1 MSTTIDNKVVSM
13 QFDNKQFEANVKE
26 SMSTLEKLKHALK
39 LDGANKGFETL
50 QTASNKIDF
59 SKTEIAATKAGF
71 HIQDVFEKAT
81 RFLEDDVARRI
92 VDVGK
97 KIVSDFTITPIKT
110 GFQEYEL
117 KMDSVQTI
125 LASTGESLE
134 TVNRYLDELNKY
146 SDQTIYSF
154 QDMTSNIGKFTN
166 AGVKLDDAVAAIKG
180 VSNEAAVS
188 GANAQE
194 ASRAMYNF
202 AQALSAGYVKL
213 IDWKSIENA
222 NMATVEFK
230 NELIKTGVELGT
242 LVEKEGKY
250 ITTTT
255 NMNGNISD
263 AFDATHGFNEAL
275 NNQWM
280 TTDVLTKTLG
290 RYADETTDIGKKA
303 KAAATEVKTFSMMMD
318 TLKEAAQS
326 GWAQTWELIF
336 GDFEE
341 AKALW
346 TELSDRFGK
355 IIDKSSNARNALLT
369 GALDSKWDQLSKK
382 INEAGIETDTFLNR
396 LRETAK
402 GHKGVTDDMIKDNDS
417 LIASIKAGKIPV
429 NAIVEAIKSFV
440 SAEDKLSSSTAD
452 VSGKLEEF
460 QTIVDKVWN
469 GDFGNGA
476 PRVEA
481 LTKAGY
487 DYATVQSLVNKTVD
501 GHRLTEEEL
510 AEALANMS
518 EEQLKN
524 IGYTE
529 EQADAIKKLAE
540 EAEKTG
546 TPLRELM
553 EDIARPSGRDLL
565 IDTFRNV
572 LMSISK
578 VCGAVKKAWVSTF
591 PKFTSDNLYNIIA
604 AIHALSEG
612 LVMSN
617 KTSNN
622 LTRTLKGLFAIL
634 DIVRMVL
641 SAGFRI
647 AFQVVKGI
655 LAAFNL
661 DILDVTAAIGDML
674 VKFRDWI
681 KNNDMITKAA
691 TKMTLAIKKVVLKI
705 IELYKSFMALPLVQK
720 YIGKTKD
727 AIKDLSEIVS
737 EKFSGGKEV
746 ISGFIDRVRSLD
758 GISLSNIKTVIKD
771 FVDNVLGY
779 FIDIDGSVDTVSS
792 ALTTF
797 KDNTS
802 DSLSTVNDKITT
814 FKDNI
819 SSAIDWIKEKIDN
832 IDFDKLFALITASG
846 LLALVIGLNSF
857 INSIGAAVD
866 VIEQIG
872 TNFANLLGSLSK
884 CINAFATELKSRA
897 LLNAAIAIGILVAAI
912 FVLTLLDTKK
922 VWKAILQIG
931 AIVVELGLLM
941 LAVSA
946 IGVYIGGILKAS
958 IAITSLTFSLILMS
972 VVCKLA
978 GSLSTEQMLKGLAVT
993 SILGVLIGAL
1003 IFITNKYKEGDI
1015 EKATSL
1021 ISKIGFSLLQMT
1033 IVFKIAGTIGLKEI
1047 WQGVLISTVFGVL
1060 VSALVFISNK
1070 YKEAAIIKTSALIS
1084 KVGKSLLLMAIA
1096 FKVAGM
1102 LNPDDILKGIA
1113 VTAVFAV
1120 LAAGLIGLTHVCNK
1134 GQLVEAGKLI
1144 TSIGSALMLMS
1155 IACKIAG
1162 FIDENDIYGIIVLC
1176 SAFTIVAGVLIFITK
1191 FSKNVDK
1198 ASKTITS
1205 IGVAMMAMALA
1216 LAIAS
1221 MIDPSGL
1228 DQAISAF
1235 MKIGLMFSVIVL
1247 AAGQS
1252 KNVEKT
1258 IQSLSVALVAMVGCL
1273 VVLSFLKPEEI
1284 AMGMLAMIGMIGMF
1298 AILIMACDTIK
1309 TGEKAFLRTAIT
1321 LGVLSGVIVAMA
1333 ACIFLLGKL
1342 KPTNIGVASICM
1354 TLMIGMF
1361 ILLINAT
1368 TVIKTGEKQFI
1379 RSIGTLAVLT
1389 VMVASISGIIALLA
1403 KNDPTSVLASAAALS
1418 IMMLSLAAVV
1428 AILGTMGPIGTSAS
1442 AIVPVIIA
1450 VAAAFALFSISIT
1463 AIGAALL
1470 LTAKAFSIFGNMSK
1484 SNCENASAALSAF
1497 IKVILLYIPKI
1508 VSSIAMAVSQI
1519 IVAIFQAL
1527 ISICQMI
1534 ITEAP
1539 IIVQAF
1545 TALLS
1550 NILLSL
1556 QTIIPMFITTIQI
1569 FIMNVLQMIQT
1580 IAPELC
1586 NTVLMLI
1593 ETLLTTIAEYT
1604 PSIVQAGFDILLAL
1618 LQGIEDNIGEVTTKA
1633 INIVLEFMNAVS
1645 EKLPEIIQAGI
1656 DFMLDFIEGLG
1667 QGIEDNSEKL
1677 RDTMIS
1683 FCDHLWN
1690 AFKDFFGI
1698 HSPSTVFAD
1707 GGVDLING
1715 LINGIGSMFTSV
1727 GTKISELGTSIV
1739 NKIATFGSKLKTKG
1753 SELMGKLKDGITGSA
1768 EKVKNGAKSVVTG
1781 VVNKIKSMK
1790 DKLKNA
1796 GKHLMDGLKEGIEN
1810 AKDKVVSKAKSVG
1823 NAITGGVKKVFGIN
1837 SPSKVFSE
1845 IGKYLDEGLIVGLNK
1860 YSSKVTNT
1868 ADDLGCNVID
1878 TMSNVMDNLEDV
1890 SNRDLLTTP
1899 TIRPVVDMDA
1909 VKSER
1914 IDLGANISDY
1924 FTEPVNSLSKIISDA
1939 QSDINSSNNE
1949 VINAINGLREDINRL
1964 YESDDQEIA
1973 LYVDSKKLA
1982 TSLAKPM
1989 NRQLNILSQ
1998 RGAY

>member
-13 QFDNKQFEANVKE
+13 QFDNRQFEANVKE

-39 LDGANKGFETL
+39 LDGANKGFDTL
-50 QTASNKIDF
+50 QTASNKMDF

-81 RFLEDDVARRI
+81 RFLEDDIARRI

-117 KMDSVQTI
+117 KMGSVQTI

-134 TVNRYLDELNKY
+134 TVNKYLDELNKY

-166 AGVKLDDAVAAIKG
+166 AGVKLEDAVAAIKG

-250 ITTTT
+250 VTTTT
-255 NMNGNISD
+255 DMKGHVSD
-263 AFDATHGFNEAL
+263 AFDATHNFNEAL

-341 AKALW
+341 AKDLW

-355 IIDKSSNARNALLT
+355 IIDKSSNARNALLA

-417 LIASIKAGKIPV
+417 LIESIKAGKIPV
-429 NAIVEAIKSFV
+429 KAIVEAIKSFG
-440 SAEDKLSSSTAD
+440 SAEDKLSASTAN
-452 VSGKLEEF
+452 VSDKLEEF
-460 QTIVDKVWN
+460 QSVVDKVWN

-518 EEQLKN
+518 NEQLKN

-546 TPLRELM
+546 TPINKLIKDM
-553 EDIARPSGRDLL
+553 ARPSGRDLL
-565 IDTFRNV
+565 IDTFRNTLV
-572 LMSISK
+572 AISK

-604 AIHALSEG
+604 AIHAFSEG
-612 LVMSN
+612 LIMSD
-617 KTSNN
+617 KSSKN
-622 LTRTLKGLFAIL
+622 LTRTLKGLFAII
-634 DIVRMVL
+634 DIVRMIL
-641 SAGFRI
+641 SIGFRI

-655 LAAFNL
+655 LSAFNL

-674 VKFRDWI
+674 VKLRDWI
-681 KNNDMITKAA
+681 KNNDMVTKAA

-705 IELYKSFMALPLVQK
+705 IELYKTFMSLPIVQK
-720 YIGKTKD
+720 YIGKVKN
-727 AIKDLSEIVS
+727 AVNGLSENIG
-737 EKFSGGKEV
+737 EKIPGAKKV
-746 ISGFIDRVRSLD
+746 ISDFIDRCKELD
-758 GISLSNIKTVIKD
+758 GISLDNIKTIFKD
-771 FVDNVLGY
+771 FIDNVLGY
-779 FIDIDGSVDTVSS
+779 FIDIDSGVETVSN

-797 KDNTS
+797 KDNTENVLGPV
-802 DSLSTVNDKITT
+802 DDKITT

-819 SSAIDWIKEKIDN
+819 SSAIDWIKEKIDTM
-832 IDFDKLFALITASG
+832 DFDKLFALITTSG
-846 LLALVIGLNSF
+846 LLALVIGLNNF
-857 INSIGAAVD
+857 INTLGGAVD
-866 VIEQIG
+866 IIEQIG
-872 TNFANLLGSLSK
+872 TSFANLLDSLS
-884 CINAFATELKSRA
+884 NAVNSFAMSLKSRA
-897 LLNAAIAIGILVAAI
+897 LLNAAMAIGILVASI

-922 VWKAILQIG
+922 VWKAVLQIG
-931 AIVVELGLLM
+931 VIVVELGVLM
-941 LAVSA
+941 AGMAL
-946 IGVYIGGILKAS
+946 IGKYIGGTLKAS
-958 IAITSLTFSLILMS
+958 GTIIAIATALILMALCAKIVSKIDDKEFDRGTSMMWVFVGMIS
-972 VVCKLA
+972 VLTIISA
-978 GSLSTEQMLKGLAVT
+978 F
-993 SILGVLIGAL
+993 GVFA
-1003 IFITNKYKEGDI
+1003 DRS
-1015 EKATSL
+1015 AQV
-1021 ISKIGFSLLQMT
+1021 ISKIAISLLLMT
-1033 IVFKIAGTIGLKEI
+1033 YVCKIAGTLKKGSIGNAIKLCALFSL
-1047 WQGVLISTVFGVL
+1047 LILS
-1060 VSALVFISNK
+1060 ISM
-1070 YKEAAIIKTSALIS
+1070 IS
-1084 KVGKSLLLMAIA
+1084 KVANPLTIDITTALIQKIAFSLLIMAAVCKI
-1096 FKVAGM
+1096 AGM
-1102 LNPDDILKGIA
+1102 LNPNDLWKGVA
-1113 VTAVFAV
+1113 VSAVLAI
-1120 LAAGLIGLTHVCNK
+1120 LAAGLIVLTNVCK
-1134 GQLVEAGKLI
+1134 ESKLAEAATLI
-1144 TSIGSALMLMS
+1144 TSIGSSLILMS
-1155 IACKIAG
+1155 IACKVAG
-1162 FIDENDIYGIIVLC
+1162 FVDANDIFGMIAVC
-1176 SAFTIVAGVLIFITK
+1176 SAFTIVAVTLISITK
-1191 FSKNVDK
+1191 IGKNADK
-1198 ASKTITS
+1198 ASKTIVS

-1216 LAIAS
+1216 MSIAS
-1221 MIDPSGL
+1221 MLDPTGL
-1228 DQAISAF
+1228 AQATLAF
-1235 MKIGLMFSVIVL
+1235 IVMGAMFSVILL

-1258 IQSLSVALVAMVGCL
+1258 IQSLSVALVAMAGCL

-1298 AILIMACDTIK
+1298 TILIMACDTIK

-1321 LGVLSGVIVAMA
+1321 LGVLSGVVVAMA

-1342 KPTNIGVASICM
+1342 NPTNIGVASLSM

-1389 VMVASISGIIALLA
+1389 VMVASIRGIIALLA

-1470 LTAKAFSIFGNMSK
+1470 LTAEAFSIFGNMSK